1 MRVRCKDDNYVIA
14 IKYAEVDGK
23 RLLLKDFDNVWY
35 YTNDFFHENIAEAKL
50 SDLTIDGFV
59 VVNTLHVKD

>member
-1 MRVRCKDDNYVIA
+1 MRVRCRDGNYAIE

-23 RLLLKDFDNVWY
+23 RLLFKDFDNVWY
-35 YTNDFFHENIAEAKL
+35 YTNNFFHENIAEAKL

-59 VVNTLHVKD
+59 VVDVLNVKD